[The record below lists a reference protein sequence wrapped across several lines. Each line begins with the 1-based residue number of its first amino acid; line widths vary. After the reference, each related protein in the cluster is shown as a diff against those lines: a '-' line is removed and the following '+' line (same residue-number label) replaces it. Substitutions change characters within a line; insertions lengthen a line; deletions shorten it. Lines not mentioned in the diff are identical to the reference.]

1 MTQNQ
6 KEKEKGSDALSVNH
20 RCSMQHPFVW
30 AKRDETAAYG
40 TRIFPLKVH

>member
-20 RCSMQHPFVW
+20 RCSMQHPSVW
-30 AKRDETAAYG
+30 AELREMKLLLTVPEYS
-40 TRIFPLKVH
+40 H